1 MLTTRFSCRQRPA
14 NNRVRSRYQACVR
27 AVPRVLT
34 RATEKENDSDFTP
47 DVKKTTQAAEAM
59 DDALN
64 VGNASSGK
72 TASDA
77 LDKVVG
83 LFTDDRKAVEDER
96 KETVEIFRDAL
107 RRISERER
115 QLFNRCMKKKD

>member
-1 MLTTRFSCRQRPA
+1 
-14 NNRVRSRYQACVR
+14 
-27 AVPRVLT
+27 
-34 RATEKENDSDFTP
+34 
-47 DVKKTTQAAEAM
+47 M